1 MLPYMDVALSV
12 PHQEAQAAGML
23 LPQVTISDG
32 LTGETIRTVDIKA
45 DPLDMCV
52 AERKED
58 GARREVGRSTQ

>member
-1 MLPYMDVALSV
+1 M
-12 PHQEAQAAGML
+12 EAPRLMCVMPL
-23 LPQVTISDG
+23 QVTISDG

-58 GARREVGRSTQ
+58 GAKREVRRSSSTVCS